1 MKKFILVILP
11 LLSLISCSKPKET
24 DWVAVKTQYLTSG
37 VWQFSSYSYYG
48 GFPSTHTTYAD
59 LPACR
64 QDDQVRFN
72 VDGSGENNEGPTLC
86 NTGNPQTKSFQWRF
100 TDQIAH
106 EIEISSV
113 VYYID
118 KLDAHH
124 FEYHLKTPLLNY
136 GSEVS
141 YGYSR

>member
-1 MKKFILVILP
+1 MKKDLFIILP
-11 LLSLISCSKPKET
+11 GLLLISCTKPKET
-24 DWVAVKTQYLTSG
+24 DWVAVNTQYLTAG

-48 GFPSTHTTYAD
+48 SFPSTHTTYAD

-64 QDDQVRFN
+64 QDDQARFYA
-72 VDGSGENNEGPTLC
+72 DGSGEINEGPTTC
-86 NTGNPQTKSFQWRF
+86 NVGNPQTNSIQWRF

-106 EIEISSV
+106 EIEISGI

-124 FEYHLKTPLLNY
+124 FEYHKKTPMINY

-141 YGYSR
+141 HGYSR